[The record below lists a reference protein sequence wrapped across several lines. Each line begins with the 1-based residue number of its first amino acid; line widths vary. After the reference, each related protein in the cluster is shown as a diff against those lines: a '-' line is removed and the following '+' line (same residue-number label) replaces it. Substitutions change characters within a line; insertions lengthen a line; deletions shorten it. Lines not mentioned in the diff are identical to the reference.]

1 MSTVHTY
8 LIVLMCTTVYDVT
21 CTVYTYFAISRK
33 QNHELITLNG
43 GYNNFDGLASPKKP
57 NTISLINNSITA
69 EYFFQ
74 WNIFLIRFDNV
85 HIKMAAVV
93 ITGTARDGM

>member
-33 QNHELITLNG
+33 QNHELITING
-43 GYNNFDGLASPKKP
+43 GYNYFDGLASPKK
-57 NTISLINNSITA
+57 A
-69 EYFFQ
+69 
-74 WNIFLIRFDNV
+74 
-85 HIKMAAVV
+85 
-93 ITGTARDGM
+93 